1 MSLLKVTGTADRGT
15 ANQAS
20 RCNFFR
26 FYQYPAG
33 PLQNDA
39 AVSIVVDGSLRER
52 ALFPADSV
60 CADRRGGPG
69 ADSARG
75 RLRGGLR
82 RLGQFSGRG
91 VGSRRNRSIE
101 INRSRYGRSEQPA
114 TAVALQRIRCG

>member
-20 RCNFFR
+20 RSNFIR

-69 ADSARG
+69 AASGGG

-82 RLGQFSGRG
+82 GLGQFSGRG
-91 VGSRRNRSIE
+91 VGRRRNSALE
-101 INRSRYGRSEQPA
+101 ID
-114 TAVALQRIRCG
+114 